1 MSDTH
6 EEQAV
11 VEQVTRDCAWCGNPA
26 ASKCS
31 RCRHVWLCS
40 KACMKKI
47 HKTHRHI
54 CVRTTQL
61 ITNPNVSPLFG
72 VGDSVWES
80 AHRELRGKY
89 RVNEERW
96 AVMDGDYDEYEEKP
110 DYFLVMPAR
119 ARTYVLEFL
128 DVKSLCF
135 MEQAMCNVYAL
146 MAWFEALQGL
156 ESVALNTWPR
166 YSSAGKFAGLRWSM
180 NRRVKL
186 SKVTIPKVVVPG
198 GGEVSDT
205 AQIFLKLCENK
216 AWADIAC
223 MLVQSRSMIDVHTV
237 YRSDSGA
244 EMTPLMM
251 AAAHNRVDVA
261 AACIKAKAAV
271 DKAVMDG
278 VTPLIIASEQGLSL
292 IHI

>member
-6 EEQAV
+6 AEQAV
-11 VEQVTRDCAWCGNPA
+11 VEGVTHKCAWCGEPA

-31 RCRHVWLCS
+31 RCRHVWLCC

-61 ITNPNVSPLFG
+61 ITNPNVSSLFG

-96 AVMDGDYDEYEEKP
+96 AVMDGDYEEYEEKP
-110 DYFLVMPAR
+110 DYFLVMPAP
-119 ARTYVLEFL
+119 ARKRVLEFL

-198 GGEVSDT
+198 VGEVRDT
-205 AQIFLKLCENK
+205 GKIFRALCEIK
-216 AWADIAC
+216 AWADIC
-223 MLVQSRSMIDVHTV
+223 LLYTSPSPR
-237 YRSDSGA
+237 DS
-244 EMTPLMM
+244 
-251 AAAHNRVDVA
+251 
-261 AACIKAKAAV
+261 
-271 DKAVMDG
+271 
-278 VTPLIIASEQGLSL
+278 
-292 IHI
+292 